1 MRFGTSVL
9 CLCLIEGGL
18 GSSRDGI
25 GGGKRSRGGDTKIE
39 KKRERERECVC
50 VCMCTGIQT
59 DEESGWWKESRGA
72 REERISRQLL
82 NTRTV
87 RPGEYPRSS
96 RTRQDVRRK

>member
-39 KKRERERECVC
+39 KKKRERERGRESVC
-50 VCMCTGIQT
+50 VCMCTGI
-59 DEESGWWKESRGA
+59 
-72 REERISRQLL
+72 
-82 NTRTV
+82 
-87 RPGEYPRSS
+87 
-96 RTRQDVRRK
+96 